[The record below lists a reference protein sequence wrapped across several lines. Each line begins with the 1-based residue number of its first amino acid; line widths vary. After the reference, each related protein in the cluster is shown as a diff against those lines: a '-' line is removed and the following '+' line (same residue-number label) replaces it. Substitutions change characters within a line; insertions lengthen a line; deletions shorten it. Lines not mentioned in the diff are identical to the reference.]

1 MNTESPPVDDDT
13 ERIPIQIRRGSMN
26 TESPPVDDDT
36 EQFPVRDGE
45 ELTGT
50 DFLRD
55 VQPAITS
62 CRYEDPLRY
71 EDPVMQI
78 SGTGHWFL
86 EGWIGDHSVE
96 FLVDSGSSVTA
107 MSDTFYRNLVHAGAP
122 LGVLKVTARTLR
134 SANGTGIE
142 VLGCS
147 RCSVSFLGLRMELPI
162 IICNLAT
169 GTDAIIGPDVLGS
182 VLPHTLDIKNGLLF
196 AQGGVSLQLHRK
208 DSALSGRVFTVGH
221 SSIPPYSEVVLHC
234 SVRTTGGRALPSS
247 GLLEGLTLFA
257 EDTGL
262 IVGRTLV
269 DSSKWKVPVL
279 VSNFGQETVVVNTF
293 TEVGMI
299 TQVTAI
305 QYVAEDEIRSQGA
318 TGELP
323 LPSTGFDR
331 PDVRRL
337 GCESETPAGESFV
350 GICRYL
356 SCTGR
361 PSYRSHGCGGT

>member
-1 MNTESPPVDDDT
+1 MD
-13 ERIPIQIRRGSMN
+13 ER
-26 TESPPVDDDT
+26 T
-36 EQFPVRDGE
+36 EQSPVRDE
-45 ELTGT
+45 EESTGA
-50 DFLRD
+50 DFSPEVRLP
-55 VQPAITS
+55 VKST
-62 CRYEDPLRY
+62 RYEDPLRY
-71 EDPVMQI
+71 EDPVIQI

-107 MSDTFYRNLVHAGAP
+107 MLDTFYRTLVHAGAP
-122 LGVLKVTARTLR
+122 LGTLQYTARTLR

-147 RCSVSFLGLRMELPI
+147 YCTVSFLGLQTEFPI
-162 IICNLAT
+162 IVCNLAT
-169 GTDAIIGPDVLGS
+169 GTDAIIGTDVLGS

-196 AQGGVSLQLHRK
+196 ARGGASLQLHRR

-221 SSIPPYSEVVLHC
+221 SSIPPYSEAVLHC
-234 SVRTTGGRALPSS
+234 SVRTTGGLALPSS

-269 DSSKWKVPVL
+269 DPSKWKVPVL
-279 VSNFGQETVVVNTF
+279 VSNFSQETIVVNPF
-293 TEVGMI
+293 TEVGML

-305 QYVAEDEIRSQGA
+305 QSVADSGLQPRGA

-323 LPSTGFDR
+323 HHLQDLVDQTSDAWMRDRDTG
-331 PDVRRL
+331 
-337 GCESETPAGESFV
+337 
-350 GICRYL
+350 
-356 SCTGR
+356 
-361 PSYRSHGCGGT
+361 

>member
-122 LGVLKVTARTLR
+122 LGVLKVTA
-134 SANGTGIE
+134 
-142 VLGCS
+142 
-147 RCSVSFLGLRMELPI
+147 
-162 IICNLAT
+162 
-169 GTDAIIGPDVLGS
+169 
-182 VLPHTLDIKNGLLF
+182 
-196 AQGGVSLQLHRK
+196 
-208 DSALSGRVFTVGH
+208 
-221 SSIPPYSEVVLHC
+221 
-234 SVRTTGGRALPSS
+234 
-247 GLLEGLTLFA
+247 
-257 EDTGL
+257 
-262 IVGRTLV
+262 
-269 DSSKWKVPVL
+269 
-279 VSNFGQETVVVNTF
+279 
-293 TEVGMI
+293 
-299 TQVTAI
+299 
-305 QYVAEDEIRSQGA
+305 
-318 TGELP
+318 
-323 LPSTGFDR
+323 
-331 PDVRRL
+331 
-337 GCESETPAGESFV
+337 
-350 GICRYL
+350 
-356 SCTGR
+356 
-361 PSYRSHGCGGT
+361 GGTFWS